1 MKKLAILHLED
12 NLLDSELVEA
22 RLEEAGIPCE
32 IAHAATKE
40 DFIRALEA
48 GGFDLILADYS
59 LPGFDGLAALELA
72 SQRHAEV
79 PLIFVSGA
87 IGEDFA
93 IEMVKK
99 GATDYVLK
107 DRLER
112 LGPAVK
118 RAISEAMERA
128 ERRTAQEKLR
138 EAYAE
143 LEQRVEKRTAELTR
157 LNIALTT
164 EISERKKA
172 QSALTQSEKKLRNLY
187 DTISDGIVMTDLKER
202 VLECNQRY
210 LEMLG
215 YAEEEI
221 KRASYDDI
229 TPAPWREKDI
239 LIRSQ
244 IFSHGYSEEYE
255 KEYRRKD
262 GARFPVSVKKWI
274 IRDENGSPT
283 GMWAIVRD
291 ITERK
296 KLEDAIRYQAYHDA
310 LTGLANR
317 TLFIDHLSLELA
329 QSRRNRKMLA
339 TMFLDLDR
347 FKIINDTLGH
357 TAGDVLLREAA
368 ERLKTCVRESDTV
381 ARIGGDEFNILLADM
396 AHAEHAATI
405 AEKIISV
412 FKEPFE
418 IGGIELHVT
427 TSIGISLYPGD
438 GENAETLLKNADT
451 AMYSAKDAG
460 RNNYQFY
467 NHVLQMRGFE
477 RISMENRLH
486 QAIERGEL
494 VLYYQ
499 PQMNIG
505 SRRIVSAEALVRW
518 RHPELGLLAPAQF
531 IPLAEETGFI
541 SSIDDWVLHA
551 ACAQAQ
557 AWKESGHPDLS
568 VTVNLSTRKF
578 QEKDFSERV
587 SQILKKTGLASGLL
601 ELEITENTVM
611 QNIDLTVDNVSKLA
625 GRGVRFTIDDFG
637 AGYTSLRHLKRLP
650 IQKIKMDKSFVKD
663 LTTDRND
670 RAIVSA
676 VIAMTHN
683 LNLRV
688 IAEGV
693 ETEEQLSYLRSSNC
707 DEIQGFLFSR
717 PLPADEFSELA
728 ARRSGFAA

>member
-1 MKKLAILHLED
+1 MKKLSILHLED
-12 NLLDSELVEA
+12 SPLDSELVEA
-22 RLEEAGIPCE
+22 RLEEDGIRCE
-32 IAHAATKE
+32 IALALTKE
-40 DFIRALEA
+40 DFIQALDT

-59 LPGFDGLAALELA
+59 LPGFDGLTALELA
-72 SQRHAEV
+72 SRKHPEA
-79 PLIFVSGA
+79 PFIFVSGA

-93 IEMVKK
+93 IEMVKR

-118 RAISEAMERA
+118 RAFLEARERA
-128 ERRTAQEKLR
+128 ERRMAQERLHG
-138 EAYAE
+138 AYAE
-143 LEQRVEKRTAELTR
+143 LEQRVRERTAELTR
-157 LNIALTT
+157 LNSSLTS

-172 QSALTQSEKKLRNLY
+172 EAALIQSEKKLRNLY

-210 LEMLG
+210 LDMLG
-215 YAEEEI
+215 YTRAEI
-221 KRASYDDI
+221 KRASYEDV
-229 TPAPWREKDI
+229 TPAPWREKEI
-239 LIRSQ
+239 SIRNR

-262 GARFPVSVKKWI
+262 GARFPVSIKKWI
-274 IRDENGSPT
+274 IRDEKGFPA

-296 KLEDAIRYQAYHDA
+296 KLEDAIKYQAYHDA
-310 LTGLANR
+310 LTGLPNR
-317 TLFIDHLSLELA
+317 TLFIDHLNLELA
-329 QSRRNRKMLA
+329 QSRRNHKLLA

-347 FKIINDTLGH
+347 FKVINDTLGH
-357 TAGDVLLREAA
+357 TMGDRLLKEVS

-418 IGGIELHVT
+418 IGGIDLHVT
-427 TSIGISLYPGD
+427 TSIGISLFPGD

-451 AMYSAKDAG
+451 AMYSAKEAG

-467 NHVLQMRGFE
+467 NHILQVRGFE
-477 RISMENRLH
+477 RTVMENRLH
-486 QAIERGEL
+486 QAIEQGEL
-494 VLYYQ
+494 VLHYQ
-499 PQMNIG
+499 PQLDIE

-541 SSIDDWVLHA
+541 TSLDEWVLHT
-551 ACAQAQ
+551 ACAQAK
-557 AWKESGHPDLS
+557 AWKESGYPDLS
-568 VTVNLSTRKF
+568 VTVNLSTRRF
-578 QEKDFSERV
+578 QKKDLIGRV
-587 SQILKKTGLASGLL
+587 LQILKEVGLDPRLL
-601 ELEITENTVM
+601 ELEITENSVM
-611 QNIDLTVDNVSKLA
+611 QNIDLTMNNMSKLA
-625 GRGVRFTIDDFG
+625 DRGIRFTIDDFG
-637 AGYTSLRHLKRLP
+637 SGYTSLSHLRRLP
-650 IQKIKMDKSFVKD
+650 IQKIKMDSSFVKD
-663 LTTDRND
+663 LATDQND
-670 RAIVSA
+670 RAIVNA
-676 VIAMTHN
+676 MIAMTHN
-683 LNLRV
+683 LHLRV

-693 ETEEQLSYLRSSNC
+693 ETDEQLAFLRSSNC
-707 DEIQGFLFSR
+707 DEVQGFIFSK
-717 PLPADEFSELA
+717 PLPAEEFDELA
-728 ARRSGFAA
+728 ARNM